1 MNDTTFVI
9 AVDPRAWKNEPMT
22 DKQAELIRLMES
34 FRFNT
39 FPRFE
44 GLTKGEANQYIT
56 RYRKTAYA
64 NMSLSE
70 HFSLIS

>member
-1 MNDTTFVI
+1 MSELI
-9 AVDPRAWKNEPMT
+9 VDAKAWKREPMT
-22 DKQAELIRLMES
+22 DKQAELIRLMEN

-64 NMSLSE
+64 NMSLSGR
-70 HFSLIS
+70 FL

>member
-1 MNDTTFVI
+1 MSELI
-9 AVDPRAWKNEPMT
+9 VDAKAWKREPMT
-22 DKQAELIRLMES
+22 DKQAELIRLMEN

-64 NMSLSE
+64 NMTLSGR
-70 HFSLIS
+70 FL

>member
-1 MNDTTFVI
+1 MSELI
-9 AVDPRAWKNEPMT
+9 VDAKAWKKEPMT
-22 DKQAELIRLMES
+22 DKQAEFIRIMEN

-64 NMSLSE
+64 NMSLPGR
-70 HFSLIS
+70 FL

>member
-1 MNDTTFVI
+1 MSELI
-9 AVDPRAWKNEPMT
+9 VDAKAWKREPMT
-22 DKQAELIRLMES
+22 DKQAELIRFMEN

-64 NMSLSE
+64 NMSLPGR
-70 HFSLIS
+70 FL